1 MHGSGSPTEP
11 LDARRPERAASHLL
25 QVALMVALGAIKRAC
40 LLYSCV
46 VIFRSIGRFADER
59 LAHSQSYVALRL
71 TVAPDRTSI
80 LTAKT
85 GGRMLSPKDAV
96 HVSERDQLW
105 IERYSNGLRVVSD
118 ALIGRVGE
126 LSAAIPHDS
135 VENPGELSEV
145 LLGVPESAHAECH
158 SLKHRRRDRR
168 RQHWAGVVEHRHPD
182 AAWDT
187 QSQRRRQQC
196 ERYVEHWCAPH
207 TLGRRAG
214 YHRPVGGGC
223 GGAGRMGGSSVAGG
237 RSFVF

>member
-1 MHGSGSPTEP
+1 
-11 LDARRPERAASHLL
+11 
-25 QVALMVALGAIKRAC
+25 
-40 LLYSCV
+40 
-46 VIFRSIGRFADER
+46 
-59 LAHSQSYVALRL
+59 
-71 TVAPDRTSI
+71 
-80 LTAKT
+80 
-85 GGRMLSPKDAV
+85 MLSPKDAV

-196 ERYVEHWCAPH
+196 ERYVEHWIWCAPH

-214 YHRPVGGGC
+214 YHRWGEGVVGRGEWVGRVWRGGGP
-223 GGAGRMGGSSVAGG
+223 
-237 RSFVF
+237 SFFELFP